1 MRGVPRGDDGRGARG
16 GLSERRPVRR
26 ATARTR
32 APGCARAVAHPR
44 AHRSSILEKLLA
56 KLEHLSHDPALYH
69 DAARCLSEYMSSLNH
84 HCEKCALPPAP
95 VPSEA
100 DRSQTLDAIAEADAE
115 VLDAFDSASVSSDS
129 TLSSL
134 RSDEQTAAAA
144 IAPGP
149 LSMLAGGTCACA
161 STCHHAACAGPSGA
175 AAGGGGAC
183 GVTGGLG
190 GMPSSI
196 AGIALPSGPLTEEQR
211 KQRRRESNRSASS
224 KYRSKR
230 SSALSALMA
239 DNGSLRQQLA
249 AVTSQNA
256 VLGAENKLLKQQV
269 AFLQGMLQHAPADAP
284 GGTAGAAT

>member
-16 GLSERRPVRR
+16 GLSERGPVRR
-26 ATARTR
+26 ASTRTR
-32 APGCARAVAHPR
+32 APGSAARAPR
-44 AHRSSILEKLLA
+44 LTLAPAHRSSILEKLLA
-56 KLEHLSHDPALYH
+56 KLEHLSNDPALYH

-115 VLDAFDSASVSSDS
+115 VMDAFDSASVSSDS

-161 STCHHAACAGPSGA
+161 STCHLDEVELERLVHLVP
-175 AAGGGGAC
+175 
-183 GVTGGLG
+183 LG
-190 GMPSSI
+190 E
-196 AGIALPSGPLTEEQR
+196 AKER
-211 KQRRRESNRSASS
+211 
-224 KYRSKR
+224 
-230 SSALSALMA
+230 A
-239 DNGSLRQQLA
+239 DDVEA
-249 AVTSQNA
+249 
-256 VLGAENKLLKQQV
+256 
-269 AFLQGMLQHAPADAP
+269 
-284 GGTAGAAT
+284 

>member
-1 MRGVPRGDDGRGARG
+1 M
-16 GLSERRPVRR
+16 
-26 ATARTR
+26 R
-32 APGCARAVAHPR
+32 APRLTLAP

-115 VLDAFDSASVSSDS
+115 VMDAFDSASVSSDS

-149 LSMLAGGTCACA
+149 LSMLAGGTCAACA
-161 STCHHAACAGPSGA
+161 SACHQAACAGPSGA
-175 AAGGGGAC
+175 AAGAGGAC
-183 GVTGGLG
+183 SVAGGLG
-190 GMPSSI
+190 GMPPSI

-230 SSALSALMA
+230 SSALTALMA

-249 AVTSQNA
+249 AVSSQNA

-269 AFLQGMLQHAPADAP
+269 AFLQGMLQHAPPTADAP
-284 GGTAGAAT
+284 GGTAGAAAT